1 MSASVKVAYLG
12 PPGTFSHQAALQEFP
27 NGDLRPQKS
36 IGACFT
42 ALSTDQTD
50 YAVVPLENSTNGQVV
65 PTWDLL
71 SQYFLNNPSFMI
83 FSDQF
88 VPISHCLI
96 SFASSPEDITD
107 LYSHP
112 QVWSQCTEFL
122 KTTTASRNDTQSTAA
137 AVANLSSLPETSA
150 AIASPIAAQFY
161 NVPILSQHLEDSSE
175 NTTRFL
181 VLGKNPLS
189 ATNLSLILFT
199 THNESGA
206 LASVLG
212 KFAKYT
218 LNLRNIATRPSKT
231 PWQPIF
237 FVEVWDNSSL
247 AQCLQELRDE
257 NLVIELVRAGGFKD
271 RS

>member
-1 MSASVKVAYLG
+1 MSGTIRVAYLG
-12 PPGTFSHQAALQEFP
+12 PPGTFSHQAALQQFP
-27 NGDLRPQKS
+27 NGDLLPQKS
-36 IGACFT
+36 IAACFT

-65 PTWDLL
+65 LTWDLL
-71 SQYFLNNPSFMI
+71 GHYFLNNPFFKI
-83 FSDQF
+83 VSDQF

-96 SFASSPEDITD
+96 SFASSPTEITD

-112 QVWSQCTEFL
+112 QVWSQCTKFL
-122 KTTTASRNDTQSTAA
+122 KSTTASRNDTQSTAA
-137 AVANLSSLPETSA
+137 AVSNLSLLPKTSG
-150 AIASPIAAQFY
+150 AIASPIAAHFY
-161 NVPILSQHLEDSSE
+161 NVPIISYNLEDSAE

-181 VLGKNPLS
+181 VLGKKPLS
-189 ATNLSLILFT
+189 NTKLSLILFT
-199 THNESGA
+199 THNESGS

-237 FVEVWDNSSL
+237 FVEVWDNPKL
-247 AQCLQELRDE
+247 EQCLQELRNE
-257 NLVIELVRAGGFKD
+257 NLVINLVRAGGFNEH
-271 RS
+271 R